1 MPDPVGFP
9 GSVTVPLGDWLT
21 ALGEQSTIGVALLD
35 GARVVF
41 VNPALA
47 RLVGVP
53 AERLAGL
60 DVRGAAQ
67 LIDEGDRAG
76 VAEWLRRRD
85 EDPEAVLSPFE
96 FRLAAP
102 GGPPRWLSASGAWV
116 QLGER
121 RLRMAI
127 VVDMTERRRVEEELR
142 KSERQY
148 RDLVETSIDGVLILQ
163 DGFIRYANP
172 VARRALGSG
181 DAGIV
186 GRSFLE
192 FVAPEALPR
201 VIEIQRRRM
210 AGETVPPR
218 FESVVRRED
227 GTRIEIEA
235 GACHITFEGRPAVL
249 LLTRDIGPRKQL
261 EAEASRARNLESLAT
276 LASGVAHDF
285 NNILTAILGNLAI
298 VRMETGAAAQAGGP
312 LAEPLLEVDQA
323 CQRARTLT
331 DQLLSFSRGGVP
343 VTRAVSVADVLRDV
357 LGRALR
363 GSRVR
368 AEASIPADLWPA
380 PVHPEELAEVLESL
394 VVAAREA
401 SPADGVIEV
410 AAQNVAPDAARDG
423 RRAGERREVR
433 VSVADHGAGIP
444 PEQLERVFEPYG
456 AKRSGA
462 RGLRLA
468 AAYAIVRR
476 HGGRMEVESQ
486 PGLGA
491 TFRVC
496 LPAARPRTERPSRGA
511 ARAPAGRGG
520 RVLLMD
526 DDRSLLQPTASLLR
540 RNGFEVETAASGE
553 EAVEL
558 FRRRR
563 DEGCGHDVV
572 IVDLTVAGGMGG
584 EECRRRLLDIDPAA
598 RVVISSG
605 YSNDPLLVNYRKH
618 GFAAAVA
625 KPFRVQELV
634 ETIDRLLG

>member
-1 MPDPVGFP
+1 M
-9 GSVTVPLGDWLT
+9 TVPLGAWLT
-21 ALGEQSTIGVALLD
+21 ALGEQSTVGVALLE
-35 GARVVF
+35 GARLLF

-47 RLVGVP
+47 RLAGVP
-53 AERLAGL
+53 AERLKGL
-60 DVRGAAQ
+60 DVREAAQ
-67 LIDEGDRAG
+67 FIDEADRAG

-85 EDPEAVLSPFE
+85 EDPAAVLPPFE
-96 FRLAAP
+96 FRLPVP
-102 GGPPRWLSASGAWV
+102 GGPPRWLSASGASV
-116 QLGER
+116 RLGER
-121 RLRMAI
+121 RLRLSI
-127 VVDMTERRRVEEELR
+127 VVDMTERRRAEEELR

-172 VARRALGSG
+172 VARAALGSG
-181 DAGIV
+181 TADIV

-192 FVAPEALPR
+192 FVAPEELPR
-201 VIEIQRRRM
+201 VVEIHRRRM
-210 AGETVPPR
+210 AGEAVLPR
-218 FESVVRRED
+218 FESVVCRED
-227 GTRIEIEA
+227 GTRIQIEA
-235 GACHITFEGRPAVL
+235 SACHVTFEGRPAVL

-298 VRMETGAAAQAGGP
+298 VRMEADGMAQAGGP
-312 LAEPLLEVDQA
+312 LAGPLLEMDRA
-323 CQRARTLT
+323 CQRARALT
-331 DQLLSFSRGGVP
+331 EQLLSFSRGGMP
-343 VTRAVSVADVLRDV
+343 ATRAVSVADVLRDV

-363 GSRVR
+363 GSGVR
-368 AEASIPADLWPA
+368 AETSIPADLWPA
-380 PVHPEELAEVLESL
+380 TVHPEELAEVLESL
-394 VVAAREA
+394 VVAARET
-401 SPADGVIEV
+401 SLADGVIQV

-423 RRAGERREVR
+423 RRTGVRREVR
-433 VSVADHGAGIP
+433 ISVTDRGAGIP

-456 AKRSGA
+456 AARSGA
-462 RGLRLA
+462 GGLRLA

-476 HGGRMEVESQ
+476 HGGRMEVESL
-486 PGLGA
+486 PGRGA

-496 LPAARPRTERPSRGA
+496 LPAARPRPERPV
-511 ARAPAGRGG
+511 RATTRFPAGHGG

-540 RNGFEVETAASGE
+540 HNGFEVETAGGGE

-563 DEGCGHDVV
+563 AEGCGHDVV

-584 EECRRRLLDIDPAA
+584 DECRRRLLEIDPAA
-598 RVVISSG
+598 KVVISSG

-634 ETIDRLLG
+634 ETIDKLLR